1 MTQYDNTNSGALFE
15 LNEEAPK
22 VVRQGKINIDG
33 YDRRVMAINRKNAQG
48 EDVMVLV
55 QEIGTLKPNPSENEK
70 APNAKGIIEVNAPS
84 KNMSIAVWKRE
95 SANGKKYLSVK
106 VQEYQPK
113 VEDITNQGMY
123 TDNKENGFT
132 EDDILF

>member
-1 MTQYDNTNSGALFE
+1 
-15 LNEEAPK
+15 
-22 VVRQGKINIDG
+22 
-33 YDRRVMAINRKNAQG
+33 MAINRKNAQG

-70 APNAKGIIEVNAPS
+70 APDAKGIIEVNAPS

-95 SANGKKYLSVK
+95 SAKGSKYLSVK
-106 VQEYQPK
+106 IQEYQPK

-123 TDNKENGFT
+123 TDNKDSGFT
-132 EDDILF
+132 EDDIKF